1 MLNCVQYAT
10 ADARLVQA
18 RIVLNRVQYVTAD
31 GHVRILH
38 RCACISKNRLQILSA
53 EHALQTAW
61 CLDRL
66 VHDVQSANMQQ
77 VCFDRLTIGYAMAY
91 MITAP
96 TLMANMT
103 LIVPMTLLCWV

>member
-1 MLNCVQYAT
+1 MDMYALCT
-10 ADARLVQA
+10 G
-18 RIVLNRVQYVTAD
+18 VLASQ
-31 GHVRILH
+31 
-38 RCACISKNRLQILSA
+38 KNRLQILSA

-77 VCFDRLTIGYAMAY
+77 VCFDRLTICYAMAY

-103 LIVPMTLLCWV
+103 LMVPMTLLCWV